1 MFAESGIWKNQALA
15 AKGSLRAQVR
25 THAPGQFRPVGGRVQ
40 IAPERTLK
48 HTGPP
53 LRTDVHRLLQLPRCD
68 RVMSAAE
75 LQRLPLR
82 SRYSDPAMPACS
94 TTLAQRAISE
104 LMKP

>member
-1 MFAESGIWKNQALA
+1 MLDVRFGWIAPLSGRFHEGAVK
-15 AKGSLRAQVR
+15 SLF
-25 THAPGQFRPVGGRVQ
+25 GQFRPVGGRVQ
-40 IAPERTLK
+40 IAPERTLE
-48 HTGPP
+48 HTTPP

-82 SRYSDPAMPACS
+82 SRYSDPAMPACC